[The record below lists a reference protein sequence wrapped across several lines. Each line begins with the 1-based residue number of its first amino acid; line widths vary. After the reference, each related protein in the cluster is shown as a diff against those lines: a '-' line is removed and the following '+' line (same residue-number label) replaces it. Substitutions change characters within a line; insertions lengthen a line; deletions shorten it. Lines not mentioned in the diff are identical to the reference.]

1 VKEEEKSERERE
13 RGSAAHSL
21 REMFGWLLIMEMEVV
36 KPVVK
41 VLVAA

>member
-1 VKEEEKSERERE
+1 VKEEEKFERERE

-21 REMFGWLLIMEMEVV
+21 HKMFWWLLMIEMEVI